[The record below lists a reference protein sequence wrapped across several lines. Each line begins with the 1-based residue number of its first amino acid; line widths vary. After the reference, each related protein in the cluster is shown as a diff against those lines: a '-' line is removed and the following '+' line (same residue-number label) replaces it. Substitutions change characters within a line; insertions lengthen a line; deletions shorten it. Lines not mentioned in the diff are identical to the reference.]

1 LHEGLAGW
9 NCRKGNFFIF
19 LSLVHYPN
27 PFKTDPPM
35 NKPIYNDQNYIAERF
50 MAIEESTIQ
59 TARLAYFKINSYK
72 LSMMKASFSKS
83 REELTDNLR
92 CTLFNYTDSSGLL
105 THLGFF
111 DDMMEN

>member
-1 LHEGLAGW
+1 MPADDEAKVIKIDSTKESRIPL
-9 NCRKGNFFIF
+9 
-19 LSLVHYPN
+19 
-27 PFKTDPPM
+27 KTGPPM

-92 CTLFNYTDSSGLL
+92 CTLFNYTDTTGLL
-105 THLGFF
+105 SHLGFF
-111 DDMMEN
+111 EEQLTN